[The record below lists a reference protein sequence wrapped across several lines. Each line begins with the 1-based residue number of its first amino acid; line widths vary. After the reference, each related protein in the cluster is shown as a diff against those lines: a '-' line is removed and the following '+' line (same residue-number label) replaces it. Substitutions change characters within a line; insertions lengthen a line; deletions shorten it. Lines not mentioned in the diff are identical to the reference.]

1 MNEYRKLGIDTLYMF
16 IGNMGSKLISF
27 ILLPVYTRLL
37 TTKEFGKIELVLSYS
52 NLLLP
57 IFSFLMCEAI
67 FRLAMKK
74 SKEEKIEYFTNYLL
88 LGNFTIIFSFY
99 IFYLINKM
107 YKINFEVSLNVL
119 FLILIMIFNYEYL
132 KQFLKVL
139 DFIKEYSL
147 LGIVYTLLYMGLNLY
162 LIRIKGV
169 NGYFESIIITNLILI
184 IIIIIYFK
192 ILKFFQITKLNFNT
206 MCEGIFYVIP
216 LIPTSMIWWV
226 INLSNRIILNQFYS
240 LEYIGIYSVANKF
253 SLILNTIFMIF
264 YSSWQISAVRE
275 GEKKEYKYF
284 YTTVFK
290 VIELILT
297 ITIIMLLFFLQCF
310 YERIIGKEYIE
321 ALKYISVLIF
331 GTLYSS
337 FSSFMGVN
345 YIVFKKTKNAFYTGI
360 FIAILNIIL
369 NMILIPTYGI
379 LGACLSN
386 FLSYFLFF
394 IIRKIDSAKLV
405 ELKISNKYILFYTI
419 WSFSIGFLF
428 YNYNTINMLYI
439 IILIIIYIAS
449 NIKFLNNILKKVKMF
464 YNKN

>member
-119 FLILIMIFNYEYL
+119 FLILIVIFNYEYL

-297 ITIIMLLFFLQCF
+297 ITIIMLLFFLQYF

>member
-119 FLILIMIFNYEYL
+119 FLILIVIFNYEYL

>member
-1 MNEYRKLGIDTLYMF
+1 
-16 IGNMGSKLISF
+16 
-27 ILLPVYTRLL
+27 
-37 TTKEFGKIELVLSYS
+37 
-52 NLLLP
+52 
-57 IFSFLMCEAI
+57 
-67 FRLAMKK
+67 
-74 SKEEKIEYFTNYLL
+74 
-88 LGNFTIIFSFY
+88 
-99 IFYLINKM
+99 
-107 YKINFEVSLNVL
+107 
-119 FLILIMIFNYEYL
+119 
-132 KQFLKVL
+132 
-139 DFIKEYSL
+139 
-147 LGIVYTLLYMGLNLY
+147 
-162 LIRIKGV
+162 
-169 NGYFESIIITNLILI
+169 
-184 IIIIIYFK
+184 
-192 ILKFFQITKLNFNT
+192 
-206 MCEGIFYVIP
+206 
-216 LIPTSMIWWV
+216 
-226 INLSNRIILNQFYS
+226 
-240 LEYIGIYSVANKF
+240 
-253 SLILNTIFMIF
+253 MIF

-394 IIRKIDSAKLV
+394 SRKRD
-405 ELKISNKYILFYTI
+405 
-419 WSFSIGFLF
+419 
-428 YNYNTINMLYI
+428 
-439 IILIIIYIAS
+439 
-449 NIKFLNNILKKVKMF
+449 
-464 YNKN
+464 

>member
-345 YIVFKKTKNAFYTGI
+345 YIVFKKTKNAF
-360 FIAILNIIL
+360 
-369 NMILIPTYGI
+369 
-379 LGACLSN
+379 
-386 FLSYFLFF
+386 
-394 IIRKIDSAKLV
+394 
-405 ELKISNKYILFYTI
+405 
-419 WSFSIGFLF
+419 
-428 YNYNTINMLYI
+428 
-439 IILIIIYIAS
+439 
-449 NIKFLNNILKKVKMF
+449 
-464 YNKN
+464 